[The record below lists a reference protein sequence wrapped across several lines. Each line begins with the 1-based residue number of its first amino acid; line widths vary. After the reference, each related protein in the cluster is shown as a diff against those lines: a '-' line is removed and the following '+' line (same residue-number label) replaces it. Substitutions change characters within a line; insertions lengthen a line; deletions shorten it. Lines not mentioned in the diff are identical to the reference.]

1 MEGLI
6 VSLKDLFELDRE
18 ISKIRK
24 DLKSK
29 EEVRDCLLAGILSK
43 NITAEEGYVLLPK
56 VKNVRVPIIQKFREL
71 LGDQFDAM
79 IKIQIGKVEKILSRD
94 IINSACRFN
103 QIVYYTVVDQEGNW
117 GNGEQNGH

>member
-1 MEGLI
+1 M
-6 VSLKDLFELDRE
+6 SLKELYELDLE

-29 EEVRDCLLAGILSK
+29 EEARDCLLAGILSK
-43 NITAEEGYVLLPK
+43 NITTEEGYVLLPK

-94 IINSACRFN
+94 IINSACRFD
-103 QIVYYTVVDQEGNW
+103 QVVSYIVVDQESNW